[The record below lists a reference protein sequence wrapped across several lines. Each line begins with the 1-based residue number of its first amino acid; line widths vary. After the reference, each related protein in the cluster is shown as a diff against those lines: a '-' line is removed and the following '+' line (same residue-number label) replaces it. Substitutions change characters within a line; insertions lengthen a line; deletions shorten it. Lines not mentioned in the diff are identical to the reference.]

1 MKLRNSLPTLFL
13 AIVLVLISCKKK
25 DTMPCPDPITPATLL
40 DSLSGTF
47 VGFRYYHNEY
57 ISCPTGAPPCNFTHT
72 YDTVLVTLQ
81 VTKYNED
88 SLRIVDLDNSIA
100 TRTIPMQADL
110 TYNGYPINNKP
121 DGHYKLNFTPN
132 PFDSLYLD
140 LLGGIGNNYGG
151 EYEYYTYELV
161 RQ

>member
-1 MKLRNSLPTLFL
+1 MKLPYSLPALSL
-13 AIVLVLISCKKK
+13 AIVLLLISCKKK
-25 DTMPCPDPITPATLL
+25 EPMLYPDPIVPATLL

-57 ISCPTGAPPCNFTHT
+57 ISCPTGAPPCTFTNT

-110 TYNGYPINNKP
+110 TYSGYPINNKP
-121 DGHYKLNFTPN
+121 DGHYKLNFTLN

-140 LLGGIGNNYGG
+140 LLGGIGNSFGG
-151 EYEYYTYELV
+151 EYTYYTYKLV